1 MWLTISIFWWVI
13 SFFATTNKMQAWLGA
28 TNFQSSVN
36 FANVFYYTYMGNE
49 HATVRVR
56 LGRSK
61 IFCSFLFFVLSLL
74 TLHNLIRARMVF
86 LCHHLALF
94 QVSLIDLKLK
104 ILNREVDSNRR
115 HIKKNLLIWVHLLWY
130 LFNDYV
136 NYMCEKKA
144 HTVVAVT

>member
-1 MWLTISIFWWVI
+1 
-13 SFFATTNKMQAWLGA
+13 MQAWLGA

-104 ILNREVDSNRR
+104 ILNREVDSSRWHYNFQTRSEGASR
-115 HIKKNLLIWVHLLWY
+115 QNIYRMRAIISRSWFETAL
-130 LFNDYV
+130 DYKQRILCSHFLV
-136 NYMCEKKA
+136 
-144 HTVVAVT
+144 